1 MDTENKRKGS
11 CRINFSAVL
20 LVLHFLYA
28 FNDFCFALLQEGRT
42 IVETRTADI
51 ISETRKLH
59 IRRKGSGPDDQNQDT
74 NGSSPWRPSQNQADQ
89 ETQLKASRDVR
100 WQMCIT
106 GS

>member
-1 MDTENKRKGS
+1 MS
-11 CRINFSAVL
+11 YQLFSSSVGAS
-20 LVLHFLYA
+20 FLIYA